1 MFISRTYE
9 IIIIRLGILC
19 HIFILH
25 FQKKRLFKSNSFFK
39 FNSIQFNLFALKRIY
54 KNVVLAIHMYLIYIY
69 TFTNLEFVKNSLL
82 TLKLSLINIHVSFVD
97 TRLGGFSKQDEVHV
111 LISSNFEFFFQTFFI
126 QWTIK

>member
-1 MFISRTYE
+1 M
-9 IIIIRLGILC
+9 
-19 HIFILH
+19 
-25 FQKKRLFKSNSFFK
+25 
-39 FNSIQFNLFALKRIY
+39 
-54 KNVVLAIHMYLIYIY
+54 VLAIHMYLIYIY